1 MSVRKAYAFLFV
13 YLFEEGNS
21 IINCS
26 FAEAN
31 HRHHRRRRR
40 RRRRNI
46 HCYLFEED
54 HRSMWEKNKM
64 AISSIRH
71 PHLFSKHPWLVVVLE
86 DICEWKIRSP
96 IAVEHLPKKNTRA
109 FFLLFF
115 LLFLLLLLLFFLS
128 NRVFFFPCFLAF
140 VVVFLHLL
148 DWKRWKHAC
157 TQNLLAKITSSLFFL
172 SLTECDDEVY
182 ERERERER
190 GKVTTLLLLTK
201 RGPEILEKQFT
212 GSVNNCFL
220 LTRWIMYVLLTFFSF
235 SDLPVSST
243 DELANSKIV

>member
-1 MSVRKAYAFLFV
+1 MNERFALLSPSNIFQRKTLEHF
-13 YLFEEGNS
+13 
-21 IINCS
+21 S
-26 FAEAN
+26 F
-31 HRHHRRRRR
+31 
-40 RRRRNI
+40 
-46 HCYLFEED
+46 FFFF
-54 HRSMWEKNKM
+54 
-64 AISSIRH
+64 
-71 PHLFSKHPWLVVVLE
+71 FS
-86 DICEWKIRSP
+86 
-96 IAVEHLPKKNTRA
+96 
-109 FFLLFF
+109 FFFF
-115 LLFLLLLLLFFLS
+115 FFFFLS